1 MFLVIF
7 TSIFRNS
14 DVQFGAK
21 RVNEAT
27 FYVPAMAALAVITVC
42 FNNIAVAITFQRD
55 SGVLKRI
62 NGTPLP
68 SASFFGARILHAVLV
83 SVLLVTITAAF
94 GRAFYSADI
103 PTGATLARML
113 IMLVVGAAAF
123 CALGL
128 AISSV
133 IPNADASQPIVN
145 AVILPLLFLSGM
157 FIPLGNNP
165 PAWMAWVGR
174 VFPLKHFL
182 AGMQAGFLGAPST
195 GPTSSWWPPGGLPVS
210 SSRSATSA
218 GNRERTE
225 TREDGFMPVQAGV
238 TEPHARAAR
247 RATAEHAPCL
257 LDARVSPPNI
267 GHLHISAGVS
277 GCVRLVFGGVPAETS
292 KRSFIPAN
300 QRADGRIRTPGS
312 RDYE

>member
-1 MFLVIF
+1 MNATALTLSQVRYVNKAYWRNPAAAFFAFVYPLMFLVIF

-14 DVQFGAK
+14 DVQFGA
-21 RVNEAT
+21 RTVNEAT
-27 FYVPAMAALAVITVC
+27 FYVPSMAALAVITVC

-62 NGTPLP
+62 NGTSLP

-83 SVLLVTITAAF
+83 SALLVAITAAF

-133 IPNADASQPIVN
+133 IPNADASLPIVN
-145 AVILPLLFLSGM
+145 AVILPLLFLSGV

-174 VFPLKHFL
+174 VFPVKHFL
-182 AGMQAGFLGAPST
+182 AGMQAGFLGSPFHWTDVLVVAAWGLAGLLFAIRYFGWEPRT
-195 GPTSSWWPPGGLPVS
+195 G
-210 SSRSATSA
+210 
-218 GNRERTE
+218 
-225 TREDGFMPVQAGV
+225 
-238 TEPHARAAR
+238 
-247 RATAEHAPCL
+247 
-257 LDARVSPPNI
+257 
-267 GHLHISAGVS
+267 
-277 GCVRLVFGGVPAETS
+277 
-292 KRSFIPAN
+292 
-300 QRADGRIRTPGS
+300 
-312 RDYE
+312 

>member
-1 MFLVIF
+1 MNGAALTLSQMRYVNKAYWRNPAAAFFAFVYPLMFLVIF

-14 DVQFGAK
+14 DVEFGAK

-42 FNNIAVAITFQRD
+42 FNNIAVGITFQRD

-83 SVLLVTITAAF
+83 SALLVAITAAF
-94 GRAFYSADI
+94 GRGFYSADI

-133 IPNADASQPIVN
+133 IPNADASLPIVN
-145 AVILPLLFLSGM
+145 AVILPLLFLSGV

-182 AGMQAGFLGAPST
+182 TGMQAGFLGSPFHWTDVLVVAAWGLAGLLFAIRYFRWEPRT
-195 GPTSSWWPPGGLPVS
+195 G
-210 SSRSATSA
+210 
-218 GNRERTE
+218 
-225 TREDGFMPVQAGV
+225 
-238 TEPHARAAR
+238 
-247 RATAEHAPCL
+247 
-257 LDARVSPPNI
+257 
-267 GHLHISAGVS
+267 
-277 GCVRLVFGGVPAETS
+277 
-292 KRSFIPAN
+292 
-300 QRADGRIRTPGS
+300 
-312 RDYE
+312 